1 MKERIVG
8 REKNR
13 RGERGGGGGV
23 NIVILSPSTSTQ
35 IPNHKASEKKKKQTK
50 KHISKQDSKQAIRPG
65 KLGKITKCLLT
76 RFS

>member
-13 RGERGGGGGV
+13 RGERGGGGV
-23 NIVILSPSTSTQ
+23 NILIIYPSTSTQ